1 MRIVPTVL
9 ITDGSGGSIVIN
21 ASDFDPDR
29 HERFVETPHDDEPV
43 EAQASDGPG
52 RQAERSTDTKGQK
65 GTKGQKAT
73 KGRKPPRLSS
83 RS

>member
-1 MRIVPTVL
+1 MRQLPTVRVS
-9 ITDGSGGSIVIN
+9 DGSGGSIVIN

-29 HERFVETPHDDEPV
+29 HERFVETPPDDEPV

-52 RQAERSTDTKGQK
+52 RQTERSTDTKGQK
-65 GTKGQKAT
+65 GTKGQTDT
-73 KGRKPPRLSS
+73 KGQKPPRRSS